1 MHNFNIMLIII
12 SSSDLRGVKT
22 GGIIHSTMS
31 ILVIEDEK
39 KLVEILKRALKS
51 ERYSVD
57 VAYDGEAGFEKA
69 RKNNYSLIL
78 LDIMLPKKDGITVCK
93 ELRAYNVN
101 TPIIMLTAKGNVED
115 RVDGLDVGA
124 DDYIIKPFGI
134 TELFARIRAVLRR
147 RKNTESNIIKFSDL
161 IMDKKKHE
169 VTRAG
174 KVISLT
180 PKEYKLL
187 DTLLSNQGEAMN
199 RNKLIEYAWGPD
211 FKETNNELN
220 VHIRYLR
227 KKIDTNKNKLL
238 IHTMRGVG
246 FVLK

>member
-1 MHNFNIMLIII
+1 
-12 SSSDLRGVKT
+12 
-22 GGIIHSTMS
+22 MS

-39 KLVEILKRALKS
+39 KLVDILKRALKR

-57 VAYDGEAGFEKA
+57 VAYDGEEGLEKA
-69 RKNNYSLIL
+69 LKGNYSLIL
-78 LDIMLPKKDGITVCK
+78 LDIMLPKKDGIAVCK
-93 ELRAYNVN
+93 ELRASNVH
-101 TPIIMLTAKGNVED
+101 TPIIMVTARGGIED
-115 RVDGLDVGA
+115 IVCGLDAGA
-124 DDYIIKPFGI
+124 DDYMVKPI
-134 TELFARIRAVLRR
+134 DMIELFARIRAVLRR
-147 RKNTESNIIKFSDL
+147 PKNIESDIVKFADL

-174 KVISLT
+174 KVVTLT

-187 DTLLSNQGEAMN
+187 DILLSNQGAAMN
-199 RNKLIEYAWGPD
+199 RRKLIDHAWGPD

-227 KKIDTNKNKLL
+227 TKIDEGKNKAL

-246 FVLK
+246 FVLKE